1 MAMSQ
6 TERKAGA
13 AGRHKA
19 ARPIQN
25 RQIGK
30 RAPQS
35 KHVSDGTSAADR
47 SLDRLNDSTL
57 TRSERRSHSGEPRAE
72 GPEGD
77 DR

>member
-6 TERKAGA
+6 TDRRAGA

-35 KHVSDGTSAADR
+35 KHVSDGTSAAHG
-47 SLDRLNDSTL
+47 SLDRLDDSML
-57 TRSERRSHSGEPRAE
+57 ARSERRSHSGEPRAE
-72 GPEGD
+72 GSEGD
-77 DR
+77 NR